1 MLVLIAHGSRNAD
14 WRGSL
19 EKLTSSVQAG
29 TTDEEVRL
37 AYMQFAEPSLQQVVE
52 ESVARGVNRFRFLPL
67 FMASAGHVDKDIKP
81 MVADLVR
88 QFPDV
93 GMELLGPLGENS
105 RLPALI
111 LRIVNNTL
119 L

>member
-1 MLVLIAHGSRNAD
+1 MLVLIAHGSRNAS

-19 EKLTSSVQAG
+19 ERLTASVQAG
-29 TTDEEVRL
+29 SPDEEVRL
-37 AYMQFAEPSLQQVVE
+37 AYMQFAEPSLQEIVDE
-52 ESVARGVNRFRFLPL
+52 GVARGVSTFRFLPL

-88 QFPDV
+88 QFPEV
-93 GMELLGPLGENS
+93 TMEFLGPLGENS
-105 RLPALI
+105 RLPSLI
-111 LRIVNNTL
+111 LKIANNTL